1 MSLIK
6 EILELIGIYTFFYKD
21 LENVTY
27 SKLGRQG
34 ERKGKKTRLEEHLT
48 SCRGM
53 TLGPFFPC
61 LDKETVSLEE
71 TMLDLMREHFE
82 CVDDNTETFIIG
94 HNLTTD
100 EAVELIESILTPEI
114 LETMREIKRPKI
126 KKINYEVG
134 TLYGKEDIRDLR
146 PTCDFLTGEDAQITT
161 EAGAGERYRSV
172 YMYMD
177 KYLKKLDRPIKMSAS
192 AKAHKIIR
200 MAKHTAKREI
210 EIEQL
215 KEKEKQGQGVL
226 F

>member
-1 MSLIK
+1 MAIRDDLA
-6 EILELIGIYTFFYKD
+6 EILAGD
-21 LENVTY
+21 LNKKFKG
-27 SKLGRQG
+27 SKVAY
-34 ERKGKKTRLEEHLT
+34 
-48 SCRGM
+48 
-53 TLGPFFPC
+53 F
-61 LDKETVSLEE
+61 LDGSDQTPTDVDDFIS
-71 TMLDLMREHFE
+71 TGSDMLDLMREHFE